1 MRNAPQVTRPTPPL
15 GRRAQASAR
24 LGTTLRSVLLTPV
37 EGFRDAIAVSE
48 RRYDAGV
55 RPGEGLTPYVLSATG
70 GASLM
75 LLWLKISGML
85 GWREAA
91 HADFQWGYVVF
102 FLFIGVLLGFL
113 SQALWSVL
121 GRKVF
126 GAFGVTTRSRD
137 LRLVWGTAAF
147 PQVGLLFV
155 LLPLDLFIIGTN
167 VFSTDRLTDTVEMAW
182 GAISIAI
189 ALSLAIWSAY
199 LFVRGVQ
206 ALSGVEM
213 GRALAVTGVAA
224 FPPVMFFVMPRLLS
238 GGG

>member
-1 MRNAPQVTRPTPPL
+1 M
-15 GRRAQASAR
+15 
-24 LGTTLRSVLLTPV
+24 LLTPID
-37 EGFRDAIAVSE
+37 GFRDAIAVSE

-75 LLWLKISGML
+75 LLWLKISGMF

-102 FLFIGVLLGFL
+102 FLFVGVLLGLL

-121 GRKVF
+121 GRRVLT
-126 GAFGVTTRSRD
+126 AFGSTTRPRD
-137 LRLVWGTAAF
+137 LRLVWGTSAF
-147 PQVGLLFV
+147 PQVGLLFL
-155 LLPLDLFIIGTN
+155 LLPLDLFIIGTD
-167 VFSTDRLTDTVEMAW
+167 VFATDRLTDTVEMAW

-206 ALSGVEM
+206 ALSGLET
-213 GRALAVTGVAA
+213 GRALAVTAVAA
-224 FPPVMFFVMPRLLS
+224 LPPLLFFVMPRLLS
-238 GGG
+238 GGS